1 MTDAEQADTAEAVRP
16 EGLNPYQ
23 SIRYRN
29 YVLGVLTLTYAFNMI
44 DRQLLS
50 ILQESVKHDLHL
62 SDTQLGLLTGFAFAL
77 FYVTAGIPI
86 ARLADRAN
94 RRNIIALAVG
104 VWSFMTA
111 ITGFCQNFV
120 QMLLARIGV
129 GIGEA
134 GCSPPAHSMISDIFP
149 PASRATAMAVYSVG
163 LNIGIMFGFL
173 LGGFLNEVVG
183 WRWTFVLVGAP
194 GVLLAVLIRMS
205 IKEPARGWA
214 ERRKVSHDHVPIGMF
229 IKRLAG
235 KPALRHLLFGAALA
249 GVVHAVNATWIAPFF
264 IRSHDMGTAELGVW
278 LAMSAGVCGGLGT
291 FLGGYLADRLG
302 KRDRRW
308 YMWLPSMAVLL
319 TIPFLA
325 FVYTTDNLALALWA
339 NFLPG
344 LLFSVYLGPSIAV
357 MHSMVGPRM
366 RATASALFF
375 FVLNIIGAGVGPILV
390 GAISDYLAPGL
401 GDESL
406 RHALLYI
413 SPFAALWASVHFFIS
428 ARHLRRDM
436 E

>member
-1 MTDAEQADTAEAVRP
+1 MASSLQTDTAEAVRA

-23 SIRYRN
+23 NTRYRK
-29 YVLGVLTLTYAFNMI
+29 YVLGILTLTYAFNFI

-50 ILQESVKHDLHL
+50 ILQEAVKHDLHL

-149 PASRATAMAVYSVG
+149 PASRATAMAIYTVG
-163 LNIGIMFGFL
+163 TNIGVMIGFL

-183 WRWTFVLVGAP
+183 WRWTFVLVGTP
-194 GVLLAVLIRMS
+194 GILLAVLIHMS
-205 IKEPARGWA
+205 IREPIRGWA
-214 ERRKVSHDHVPIGMF
+214 EGRIVSHDPVPFGVV

-235 KPALRHLLFGAALA
+235 KPALRHLLFGTALSGA
-249 GVVHAVNATWIAPFF
+249 VHYASFAWAAPFF
-264 IRSHDMGTAELGVW
+264 IRIHDMGTAELGVW

-308 YMWLPSMAVLL
+308 YMWVPSMAVFL

-325 FVYTTDNLALALWA
+325 FVYTTDNLALALWV

-344 LLFSVYLGPSIAV
+344 LLFGTYIGPSIAV
-357 MHSMVGPRM
+357 MHGIVEPRM
-366 RATASALFF
+366 RATASALLFL
-375 FVLNIIGAGVGPILV
+375 VMNIFSMGMGPILV
-390 GAISDYLAPGL
+390 GAISDYLAPNM

-413 SPFAALWASVHFFIS
+413 SPITALWASIHFFIS